1 MCLPDVGLARCVLI
15 LDNIE
20 ICQYVS
26 DVKRQTDPDVLL
38 LQGAADPS
46 RLAILRQLA
55 AGGGVCACDFTA
67 CCDVAQPTISHHLK
81 VLRDAGWVRTERQA
95 SNIWYHLR
103 PEALARFQYLAGEL
117 ASPIALLPARTLPVI
132 QPTA

>member
-1 MCLPDVGLARCVLI
+1 M
-15 LDNIE
+15 
-20 ICQYVS
+20 
-26 DVKRQTDPDVLL
+26 KRPADPDIRL
-38 LQGAADPS
+38 LQAAADPT
-46 RLAILRQLA
+46 RLAILRQLTA
-55 AGGGVCACDFTA
+55 EGEVCACDFTA